1 MRKKGMLEKIQ
12 KEWLS
17 NIQKDLLSGFVVGLS
32 VIPETAG
39 FAIMVG
45 LDVGVAFYT
54 TFYMAFILSL
64 FGARKAMISA
74 AAGSVALI
82 LVGVVKNY
90 GLEYAGVATLMAG
103 ILQILLGYLK
113 IGNLLKF
120 IPQSVMYGFVNALGI
135 LLLMEQFKFL
145 QNQNLG
151 VFILLFIGILIIYLF
166 PLITKKIPSNLIC
179 ILAISAIALIFDV
192 HAPNLGSIEQGVSG
206 FHFIIIPKN
215 LDFKIVIELLPYALS
230 LALVGTI
237 ESLLT
242 AKTLDVILKD
252 GVSDKNKETKAQGL
266 GNIISGLLGGM
277 TGCALVGQSIIN
289 AKSGAKTR
297 LSTFFAGFSLMV
309 LILVFNEYVVKIPIV
324 AVVAVMVMISFTTFN
339 FQSIMNIKKIKLYD
353 TLNMLLV
360 VAVVLYT
367 HNLAI
372 GVVVGVLVNA
382 LWIKSKGI
390 AWIFVIKKRW
400 VKSMAPDVGFEPT
413 TKRLT
418 AAYSTAELIW
428 NFAQKEILVCF
439 L

>member
-1 MRKKGMLEKIQ
+1 MFEKIQ

-54 TFYMAFILSL
+54 TFYMAFVLSL

-103 ILQILLGYLK
+103 MLQILLGYLK
-113 IGNLLKF
+113 IGNLLRF

-145 QNQNLG
+145 QNQNLE
-151 VFILLFIGILIIYLF
+151 VFVLLAIGILIIYLF

-179 ILAISAIALIFDV
+179 ILAVSAIALIFDV

-266 GNIISGLLGGM
+266 GNIVSGLLGGM

-339 FQSIMNIKKIKLYD
+339 FQSIINIKKIKLYD

-390 AWIFVIKKRW
+390 A
-400 VKSMAPDVGFEPT
+400 
-413 TKRLT
+413 
-418 AAYSTAELIW
+418 
-428 NFAQKEILVCF
+428 
-439 L
+439 

>member
-1 MRKKGMLEKIQ
+1 MRKSGMLEKIQ

-54 TFYMAFILSL
+54 TFYMAFVLSF

-113 IGNLLKF
+113 IGNLLRF

-151 VFILLFIGILIIYLF
+151 VFILLAIGILIIYLF

-179 ILAISAIALIFDV
+179 ILIVSAIALIFDM

-215 LDFKIVIELLPYALS
+215 LDFKMVTGLLPYALS

-339 FQSIMNIKKIKLYD
+339 FQSIINIKTIKLYD

-360 VAVVLYT
+360 VVVVLYT

-390 AWIFVIKKRW
+390 A
-400 VKSMAPDVGFEPT
+400 
-413 TKRLT
+413 
-418 AAYSTAELIW
+418 
-428 NFAQKEILVCF
+428 
-439 L
+439 

>member
-1 MRKKGMLEKIQ
+1 MFEKIQ

-54 TFYMAFILSL
+54 TFYMAFVLSL

-113 IGNLLKF
+113 IGNLLRF

-135 LLLMEQFKFL
+135 LLLTEQFKFL

-151 VFILLFIGILIIYLF
+151 VFILLAIGILIIYLF

-179 ILAISAIALIFDV
+179 ILIVSAIALIFDM

-339 FQSIMNIKKIKLYD
+339 FQSIINIKKIKLYD

-372 GVVVGVLVNA
+372 GVVVGVLANA

-390 AWIFVIKKRW
+390 A
-400 VKSMAPDVGFEPT
+400 
-413 TKRLT
+413 
-418 AAYSTAELIW
+418 
-428 NFAQKEILVCF
+428 
-439 L
+439 

>member
-1 MRKKGMLEKIQ
+1 MFEKIQ

-54 TFYMAFILSL
+54 TFYMAFVLSL

-90 GLEYAGVATLMAG
+90 GLEYAGVVTLMAG

-113 IGNLLKF
+113 IGNLLRF

-151 VFILLFIGILIIYLF
+151 VFILLAIGILIIYLF
-166 PLITKKIPSNLIC
+166 PLITKKIPSNLVC
-179 ILAISAIALIFDV
+179 ILIVSAIALIFDM

-215 LDFKIVIELLPYALS
+215 LDFKIMIELLPYALS

-339 FQSIMNIKKIKLYD
+339 FQSVMNIKKIKLYD

-390 AWIFVIKKRW
+390 A
-400 VKSMAPDVGFEPT
+400 
-413 TKRLT
+413 
-418 AAYSTAELIW
+418 
-428 NFAQKEILVCF
+428 
-439 L
+439 

>member
-1 MRKKGMLEKIQ
+1 MFEKIQ

-54 TFYMAFILSL
+54 TFYMAFVLSL
-64 FGARKAMISA
+64 FGARKVMISA

-151 VFILLFIGILIIYLF
+151 VFILLAVGILIIYLF

-242 AKTLDVILKD
+242 AKTLDIILKD

-289 AKSGAKTR
+289 AKSGARTR

-339 FQSIMNIKKIKLYD
+339 FQSIINIKKIKLYD

-390 AWIFVIKKRW
+390 A
-400 VKSMAPDVGFEPT
+400 
-413 TKRLT
+413 
-418 AAYSTAELIW
+418 
-428 NFAQKEILVCF
+428 
-439 L
+439 

>member
-1 MRKKGMLEKIQ
+1 MFEKIQ

-54 TFYMAFILSL
+54 TFYMAFVLSL

-113 IGNLLKF
+113 IGNLLRF

-215 LDFKIVIELLPYALS
+215 LDFKMVLGLLPYALS

-339 FQSIMNIKKIKLYD
+339 FQSVMNIKKIKLYD

-390 AWIFVIKKRW
+390 A
-400 VKSMAPDVGFEPT
+400 
-413 TKRLT
+413 
-418 AAYSTAELIW
+418 
-428 NFAQKEILVCF
+428 
-439 L
+439 

>member
-1 MRKKGMLEKIQ
+1 MFEKIQ

-54 TFYMAFILSL
+54 TFYMAFVLSL

-103 ILQILLGYLK
+103 VLQILLGYLK
-113 IGNLLKF
+113 IGNLLRF

-166 PLITKKIPSNLIC
+166 PLITKKIPSNLVC
-179 ILAISAIALIFDV
+179 ILIVSAIALIFDM

-266 GNIISGLLGGM
+266 GNIVSGLLGGM

-339 FQSIMNIKKIKLYD
+339 FQSVINIKKIKLYD

-390 AWIFVIKKRW
+390 A
-400 VKSMAPDVGFEPT
+400 
-413 TKRLT
+413 
-418 AAYSTAELIW
+418 
-428 NFAQKEILVCF
+428 
-439 L
+439 

>member
-1 MRKKGMLEKIQ
+1 MFEKIQ

-54 TFYMAFILSL
+54 TFYMAFVLSL

-103 ILQILLGYLK
+103 MLQILLGYLK
-113 IGNLLKF
+113 IGNLLRF

-179 ILAISAIALIFDV
+179 ILIVSAIALIFDV

-390 AWIFVIKKRW
+390 A
-400 VKSMAPDVGFEPT
+400 
-413 TKRLT
+413 
-418 AAYSTAELIW
+418 
-428 NFAQKEILVCF
+428 
-439 L
+439 

>member
-1 MRKKGMLEKIQ
+1 MRKKSMFEKIQ

-54 TFYMAFILSL
+54 TFYMAFVLSL

-113 IGNLLKF
+113 IGNLLRF

-151 VFILLFIGILIIYLF
+151 VFILLIIGILIIYLF

-179 ILAISAIALIFDV
+179 ILIVSAIALIFDV

-339 FQSIMNIKKIKLYD
+339 FQSVINIKKIKLYD

-390 AWIFVIKKRW
+390 A
-400 VKSMAPDVGFEPT
+400 
-413 TKRLT
+413 
-418 AAYSTAELIW
+418 
-428 NFAQKEILVCF
+428 
-439 L
+439 

>member
-1 MRKKGMLEKIQ
+1 MEKIQ

-54 TFYMAFILSL
+54 TFYMAFVLSL

-113 IGNLLKF
+113 IGNLLRF

-145 QNQNLG
+145 ENQNLG
-151 VFILLFIGILIIYLF
+151 VFILLAIGILIIYLF

-215 LDFKIVIELLPYALS
+215 LDFKMVVGLLPYALS

-382 LWIKSKGI
+382 LWIKSTGI
-390 AWIFVIKKRW
+390 A
-400 VKSMAPDVGFEPT
+400 
-413 TKRLT
+413 
-418 AAYSTAELIW
+418 
-428 NFAQKEILVCF
+428 
-439 L
+439 

>member
-1 MRKKGMLEKIQ
+1 MFEKIQ

-54 TFYMAFILSL
+54 TSYMAFVLSL

-151 VFILLFIGILIIYLF
+151 VFILLAIGILIIYLF

-179 ILAISAIALIFDV
+179 ILAVSAIALIFDV

-339 FQSIMNIKKIKLYD
+339 FQSVINIKKIKLYD

-390 AWIFVIKKRW
+390 A
-400 VKSMAPDVGFEPT
+400 
-413 TKRLT
+413 
-418 AAYSTAELIW
+418 
-428 NFAQKEILVCF
+428 
-439 L
+439 

>member
-1 MRKKGMLEKIQ
+1 MGKKGMLEKIQ

-54 TFYMAFILSL
+54 TFYMAFVLSL

-103 ILQILLGYLK
+103 MLQILLGYLK
-113 IGNLLKF
+113 IGNLLRF

-151 VFILLFIGILIIYLF
+151 VFILLAIGILIIYLF

-179 ILAISAIALIFDV
+179 ILAVSAIALIFDM

-215 LDFKIVIELLPYALS
+215 LDFKMVLELLPYALS

-266 GNIISGLLGGM
+266 GNIVSGLLGGM

-339 FQSIMNIKKIKLYD
+339 FQSVMNIKKIKLYD

-390 AWIFVIKKRW
+390 A
-400 VKSMAPDVGFEPT
+400 
-413 TKRLT
+413 
-418 AAYSTAELIW
+418 
-428 NFAQKEILVCF
+428 
-439 L
+439 

>member
-1 MRKKGMLEKIQ
+1 MLEKIQ

-54 TFYMAFILSL
+54 TFYMAFMLSL

-135 LLLMEQFKFL
+135 LLLTEQFKFL

-151 VFILLFIGILIIYLF
+151 VFILLAIGILIIYLF

-179 ILAISAIALIFDV
+179 ILIVSAIALIFDM

-339 FQSIMNIKKIKLYD
+339 FQSIINIKKIKLYD

-390 AWIFVIKKRW
+390 A
-400 VKSMAPDVGFEPT
+400 
-413 TKRLT
+413 
-418 AAYSTAELIW
+418 
-428 NFAQKEILVCF
+428 
-439 L
+439 

>member
-1 MRKKGMLEKIQ
+1 MLEKIQ

-54 TFYMAFILSL
+54 TFYMAFVLSL

-103 ILQILLGYLK
+103 VLQILLGYLK

-151 VFILLFIGILIIYLF
+151 VFILLAIGILIIYLF

-179 ILAISAIALIFDV
+179 ILIVSAIALIFDM

-339 FQSIMNIKKIKLYD
+339 FQSVMNIKKIKLYD

-390 AWIFVIKKRW
+390 A
-400 VKSMAPDVGFEPT
+400 
-413 TKRLT
+413 
-418 AAYSTAELIW
+418 
-428 NFAQKEILVCF
+428 
-439 L
+439 

>member
-1 MRKKGMLEKIQ
+1 MFEKIQ

-17 NIQKDLLSGFVVGLS
+17 NIQKDLLSSFVVGLS

-54 TFYMAFILSL
+54 TFYMAFVLSF

-103 ILQILLGYLK
+103 MLQILLGYLK

-151 VFILLFIGILIIYLF
+151 VFILLAIGILIIYLF

-179 ILAISAIALIFDV
+179 IFIVSAIALIFDM

-215 LDFKIVIELLPYALS
+215 LDFKILIGLLPYALS

-242 AKTLDVILKD
+242 AKTLDIILKD

-339 FQSIMNIKKIKLYD
+339 FQSVINIKKIKLYD

-382 LWIKSKGI
+382 LWIKSEGI
-390 AWIFVIKKRW
+390 A
-400 VKSMAPDVGFEPT
+400 
-413 TKRLT
+413 
-418 AAYSTAELIW
+418 
-428 NFAQKEILVCF
+428 
-439 L
+439 

>member
-1 MRKKGMLEKIQ
+1 MFEKIQ

-54 TFYMAFILSL
+54 TFYMAFVLSL

-103 ILQILLGYLK
+103 MLQILLGYLK

-166 PLITKKIPSNLIC
+166 PLITKKIPSNLVC
-179 ILAISAIALIFDV
+179 ILIVSAIALIFDV

-339 FQSIMNIKKIKLYD
+339 FQSIINIKKIKLYD

-382 LWIKSKGI
+382 LWIKSEGI
-390 AWIFVIKKRW
+390 A
-400 VKSMAPDVGFEPT
+400 
-413 TKRLT
+413 
-418 AAYSTAELIW
+418 
-428 NFAQKEILVCF
+428 
-439 L
+439 

>member
-1 MRKKGMLEKIQ
+1 MLEKIQ

-54 TFYMAFILSL
+54 TFYMAFVLSF

-145 QNQNLG
+145 ENQNLG
-151 VFILLFIGILIIYLF
+151 VFVLLAIGILIIYLF

-179 ILAISAIALIFDV
+179 ILIVSAIALIFDM

-206 FHFIIIPKN
+206 FHSIIIPKN
-215 LDFKIVIELLPYALS
+215 LDFKMVVELLPYALS

-339 FQSIMNIKKIKLYD
+339 FQSIINIKKIKLYD

-390 AWIFVIKKRW
+390 A
-400 VKSMAPDVGFEPT
+400 
-413 TKRLT
+413 
-418 AAYSTAELIW
+418 
-428 NFAQKEILVCF
+428 
-439 L
+439 

>member
-1 MRKKGMLEKIQ
+1 MFEKIQ

-45 LDVGVAFYT
+45 LDVSVAFYT
-54 TFYMAFILSL
+54 TFYMAFVLSL

-103 ILQILLGYLK
+103 MLQILLGYLK

-135 LLLMEQFKFL
+135 LLLTEQFKFL

-166 PLITKKIPSNLIC
+166 PLITKKIPSNLVC
-179 ILAISAIALIFDV
+179 ILIVSAIALIFDV

-215 LDFKIVIELLPYALS
+215 LDFKMVLELLPYALS

-339 FQSIMNIKKIKLYD
+339 FQSVMNIKKIKLYD

-390 AWIFVIKKRW
+390 A
-400 VKSMAPDVGFEPT
+400 
-413 TKRLT
+413 
-418 AAYSTAELIW
+418 
-428 NFAQKEILVCF
+428 
-439 L
+439 

>member
-1 MRKKGMLEKIQ
+1 MFEKIQ

-54 TFYMAFILSL
+54 TFYMAFVLSL

-113 IGNLLKF
+113 IGNLLRF

-151 VFILLFIGILIIYLF
+151 VFILLAVGILIIYLF

-179 ILAISAIALIFDV
+179 ILAISAIALIFDMHA

-252 GVSDKNKETKAQGL
+252 GVSDKNKETKVQGL

-309 LILVFNEYVVKIPIV
+309 LVLVFNEYVVKIPIV

-339 FQSIMNIKKIKLYD
+339 FQSIINIKKIKLYD

-390 AWIFVIKKRW
+390 A
-400 VKSMAPDVGFEPT
+400 
-413 TKRLT
+413 
-418 AAYSTAELIW
+418 
-428 NFAQKEILVCF
+428 
-439 L
+439 

>member
-1 MRKKGMLEKIQ
+1 MLEKIQ

-54 TFYMAFILSL
+54 TFYMAFVLSL

-113 IGNLLKF
+113 IGNLLRF

-151 VFILLFIGILIIYLF
+151 VFILLAIGILIIYLF

-179 ILAISAIALIFDV
+179 ILAVSAIALIFDM

-206 FHFIIIPKN
+206 FHFIIVPKN
-215 LDFKIVIELLPYALS
+215 LDFKIMIGLLPYALS

-339 FQSIMNIKKIKLYD
+339 FQSVMNIKKIKLYD

-390 AWIFVIKKRW
+390 A
-400 VKSMAPDVGFEPT
+400 
-413 TKRLT
+413 
-418 AAYSTAELIW
+418 
-428 NFAQKEILVCF
+428 
-439 L
+439 

>member
-1 MRKKGMLEKIQ
+1 MLEKIQ

-54 TFYMAFILSL
+54 TFYMAFVLSL

-90 GLEYAGVATLMAG
+90 GLEYAGVATLMTG
-103 ILQILLGYLK
+103 VLQILLGYLK

-166 PLITKKIPSNLIC
+166 PLITKKIPSNLVC
-179 ILAISAIALIFDV
+179 ILIVSAIALIFDM

-215 LDFKIVIELLPYALS
+215 LDFKMVAGLLPYALS

-289 AKSGAKTR
+289 AKSGARTR

-339 FQSIMNIKKIKLYD
+339 FQSVMNIKKIKLYD

-390 AWIFVIKKRW
+390 A
-400 VKSMAPDVGFEPT
+400 
-413 TKRLT
+413 
-418 AAYSTAELIW
+418 
-428 NFAQKEILVCF
+428 
-439 L
+439 

>member
-1 MRKKGMLEKIQ
+1 MFEKIQ

-54 TFYMAFILSL
+54 TFYMAFVLSL

-145 QNQNLG
+145 ENQNLG
-151 VFILLFIGILIIYLF
+151 VFVLLAIGILIIYLF

-179 ILAISAIALIFDV
+179 ILIVSAIALIFDM

-215 LDFKIVIELLPYALS
+215 LDFKMVVELLPYALS

-339 FQSIMNIKKIKLYD
+339 FQSIINIKKIKLYD

-390 AWIFVIKKRW
+390 A
-400 VKSMAPDVGFEPT
+400 
-413 TKRLT
+413 
-418 AAYSTAELIW
+418 
-428 NFAQKEILVCF
+428 
-439 L
+439 

>member
-1 MRKKGMLEKIQ
+1 MFEKIQ

-54 TFYMAFILSL
+54 TFYMAFVLSL

-113 IGNLLKF
+113 IGNLLRF

-151 VFILLFIGILIIYLF
+151 VFVLLAIGILIIYLF

-179 ILAISAIALIFDV
+179 ILAVSAIALIFDV

-339 FQSIMNIKKIKLYD
+339 FQSVMNIKKIKLYD

-390 AWIFVIKKRW
+390 A
-400 VKSMAPDVGFEPT
+400 
-413 TKRLT
+413 
-418 AAYSTAELIW
+418 
-428 NFAQKEILVCF
+428 
-439 L
+439 

>member
-1 MRKKGMLEKIQ
+1 MLEKIQ

-54 TFYMAFILSL
+54 TFYMAFVLSL

-151 VFILLFIGILIIYLF
+151 VFILLAIGILIIYLF

-179 ILAISAIALIFDV
+179 ILAISAIALIFDM

-266 GNIISGLLGGM
+266 GNIVSGLLGGM

-339 FQSIMNIKKIKLYD
+339 FQSVMNIKKIKLYD

-390 AWIFVIKKRW
+390 A
-400 VKSMAPDVGFEPT
+400 
-413 TKRLT
+413 
-418 AAYSTAELIW
+418 
-428 NFAQKEILVCF
+428 
-439 L
+439 

>member
-1 MRKKGMLEKIQ
+1 MFEKIQ

-54 TFYMAFILSL
+54 TFYMAFVLSL

-103 ILQILLGYLK
+103 VLQILLGYLK

-151 VFILLFIGILIIYLF
+151 VFVLLVIGILIIYLF

-179 ILAISAIALIFDV
+179 ILIVSAIALIFDM

-339 FQSIMNIKKIKLYD
+339 FQSVINIKKIKLYD

-390 AWIFVIKKRW
+390 A
-400 VKSMAPDVGFEPT
+400 
-413 TKRLT
+413 
-418 AAYSTAELIW
+418 
-428 NFAQKEILVCF
+428 
-439 L
+439 

>member
-1 MRKKGMLEKIQ
+1 MFEKIQ

-54 TFYMAFILSL
+54 TFYMAFVLSL

-103 ILQILLGYLK
+103 MLQILLGYLK
-113 IGNLLKF
+113 IGNLLRF

-145 QNQNLG
+145 QNQDLG
-151 VFILLFIGILIIYLF
+151 VFILLAIGILIIYLF
-166 PLITKKIPSNLIC
+166 PLITLITKKIPSNLIC
-179 ILAISAIALIFDV
+179 ILIVSAIALIFDT

-206 FHFIIIPKN
+206 FHCIIIPKN
-215 LDFKIVIELLPYALS
+215 LDFKIVIGLLPYALS

-242 AKTLDVILKD
+242 AKTLDIILKD
-252 GVSDKNKETKAQGL
+252 GVSDKNKETKVQGL

-309 LILVFNEYVVKIPIV
+309 LVLVFNEYVVKIPIV

-339 FQSIMNIKKIKLYD
+339 FQSIINIKKIKPYD

-390 AWIFVIKKRW
+390 A
-400 VKSMAPDVGFEPT
+400 
-413 TKRLT
+413 
-418 AAYSTAELIW
+418 
-428 NFAQKEILVCF
+428 
-439 L
+439 

>member
-1 MRKKGMLEKIQ
+1 MFEKIQ

-54 TFYMAFILSL
+54 TFYMAFVLSL

-113 IGNLLKF
+113 IGNLLRF

-179 ILAISAIALIFDV
+179 ILAVSAIALIFDM

-339 FQSIMNIKKIKLYD
+339 FQSVMNIKKIKLYD

-390 AWIFVIKKRW
+390 A
-400 VKSMAPDVGFEPT
+400 
-413 TKRLT
+413 
-418 AAYSTAELIW
+418 
-428 NFAQKEILVCF
+428 
-439 L
+439 

>member
-1 MRKKGMLEKIQ
+1 MGKKSMLEKIQ

-17 NIQKDLLSGFVVGLS
+17 NVQKDLLSGFVVGLS

-54 TFYMAFILSL
+54 TFYMAFVLSL

-145 QNQNLG
+145 ENQNLG
-151 VFILLFIGILIIYLF
+151 VFVLLAIGILIIYLF

-179 ILAISAIALIFDV
+179 ILVVSAIALIFDM

-215 LDFKIVIELLPYALS
+215 LDLKMVLGLLPYALS

-339 FQSIMNIKKIKLYD
+339 FQSIINIKKIKLYD

-382 LWIKSKGI
+382 LWIKSEGI
-390 AWIFVIKKRW
+390 A
-400 VKSMAPDVGFEPT
+400 
-413 TKRLT
+413 
-418 AAYSTAELIW
+418 
-428 NFAQKEILVCF
+428 
-439 L
+439 

>member
-1 MRKKGMLEKIQ
+1 MFEKIQ

-54 TFYMAFILSL
+54 TFYMAFVLSL

-103 ILQILLGYLK
+103 VLQILLGYLK

-151 VFILLFIGILIIYLF
+151 VFILLAIGISIIYLF

-179 ILAISAIALIFDV
+179 ILIVSTIALIFDM

-215 LDFKIVIELLPYALS
+215 LDFKIMIELLPYALS

-339 FQSIMNIKKIKLYD
+339 FQSIINIKKIKLYD

-390 AWIFVIKKRW
+390 A
-400 VKSMAPDVGFEPT
+400 
-413 TKRLT
+413 
-418 AAYSTAELIW
+418 
-428 NFAQKEILVCF
+428 
-439 L
+439 

>member
-1 MRKKGMLEKIQ
+1 MFEKIQ

-54 TFYMAFILSL
+54 TFYMAFVLSL

-179 ILAISAIALIFDV
+179 ILIVSAIALIFDM

-215 LDFKIVIELLPYALS
+215 LDFKMVAGLLPYALS

-339 FQSIMNIKKIKLYD
+339 FQSVMNIKKIKLYD

-382 LWIKSKGI
+382 LWIKSEGI
-390 AWIFVIKKRW
+390 A
-400 VKSMAPDVGFEPT
+400 
-413 TKRLT
+413 
-418 AAYSTAELIW
+418 
-428 NFAQKEILVCF
+428 
-439 L
+439 

>member
-1 MRKKGMLEKIQ
+1 MRKKGMFEKIQ

-54 TFYMAFILSL
+54 TFYMAFVLSL

-103 ILQILLGYLK
+103 MLQILLGYLK
-113 IGNLLKF
+113 IGNLLRF

-151 VFILLFIGILIIYLF
+151 VFVLLIIGILIIYLF
-166 PLITKKIPSNLIC
+166 PLITKKIPSNLVC
-179 ILAISAIALIFDV
+179 ILIVSAIALIFDV

-215 LDFKIVIELLPYALS
+215 LDFKIMIELLPYALS

-289 AKSGAKTR
+289 AKSGARTR

-339 FQSIMNIKKIKLYD
+339 FQSIINIKTIKPYD

-382 LWIKSKGI
+382 LWIKSEGI
-390 AWIFVIKKRW
+390 A
-400 VKSMAPDVGFEPT
+400 
-413 TKRLT
+413 
-418 AAYSTAELIW
+418 
-428 NFAQKEILVCF
+428 
-439 L
+439 

>member
-1 MRKKGMLEKIQ
+1 MFEKIQ

-54 TFYMAFILSL
+54 TFYMAFVLSL
-64 FGARKAMISA
+64 FGARKAMISV

-103 ILQILLGYLK
+103 MLQILLGYLK
-113 IGNLLKF
+113 IGNLLRF

-145 QNQNLG
+145 QNQNLE
-151 VFILLFIGILIIYLF
+151 VFILLAIGILIIYLF

-206 FHFIIIPKN
+206 FHFLIIPKN

-339 FQSIMNIKKIKLYD
+339 FQSVINIKTIKLYD

-390 AWIFVIKKRW
+390 A
-400 VKSMAPDVGFEPT
+400 
-413 TKRLT
+413 
-418 AAYSTAELIW
+418 
-428 NFAQKEILVCF
+428 
-439 L
+439 

>member
-1 MRKKGMLEKIQ
+1 MFEKIQ

-54 TFYMAFILSL
+54 TFYMAFVLSL

-113 IGNLLKF
+113 IGNLLRF

-151 VFILLFIGILIIYLF
+151 VFALLAIGILIIYLF
-166 PLITKKIPSNLIC
+166 PLITKKIPSNLVC
-179 ILAISAIALIFDV
+179 ILIVSAIALIFDV

-215 LDFKIVIELLPYALS
+215 LDFKIMIELLPYALS

-339 FQSIMNIKKIKLYD
+339 FQSVMNIKKIKLYD

-390 AWIFVIKKRW
+390 A
-400 VKSMAPDVGFEPT
+400 
-413 TKRLT
+413 
-418 AAYSTAELIW
+418 
-428 NFAQKEILVCF
+428 
-439 L
+439 

>member
-1 MRKKGMLEKIQ
+1 MLEKIQ

-54 TFYMAFILSL
+54 TFYMAFVLSL

-113 IGNLLKF
+113 IGNLLRF

-151 VFILLFIGILIIYLF
+151 VFILLAIGILIIYLF

-179 ILAISAIALIFDV
+179 ILIVSAIALIFDM

-215 LDFKIVIELLPYALS
+215 LDFKIMIELLPYALS

-266 GNIISGLLGGM
+266 GNIVSGLLGGM

-390 AWIFVIKKRW
+390 A
-400 VKSMAPDVGFEPT
+400 
-413 TKRLT
+413 
-418 AAYSTAELIW
+418 
-428 NFAQKEILVCF
+428 
-439 L
+439 

>member
-1 MRKKGMLEKIQ
+1 MFEKIQ

-54 TFYMAFILSL
+54 TFYMAFALSF

-103 ILQILLGYLK
+103 MLQILLGYLK

-135 LLLMEQFKFL
+135 LLLTEQFKFL

-179 ILAISAIALIFDV
+179 ILAVSAIALIFDM

-215 LDFKIVIELLPYALS
+215 LDFKMVVGLLPYALS

-266 GNIISGLLGGM
+266 GNIVSGLLGGM

-339 FQSIMNIKKIKLYD
+339 FQSVINIKKIKLYD

-390 AWIFVIKKRW
+390 A
-400 VKSMAPDVGFEPT
+400 
-413 TKRLT
+413 
-418 AAYSTAELIW
+418 
-428 NFAQKEILVCF
+428 
-439 L
+439 

>member
-1 MRKKGMLEKIQ
+1 MLEKIQ

-54 TFYMAFILSL
+54 TFYMAFVLSL

-145 QNQNLG
+145 ENQNLG
-151 VFILLFIGILIIYLF
+151 VFVLLAIGILIIYLF

-179 ILAISAIALIFDV
+179 ILIVSAIALIFDM

-215 LDFKIVIELLPYALS
+215 LDFKMVVELLPYALS

-339 FQSIMNIKKIKLYD
+339 FQSIINIKKIKLYD

-390 AWIFVIKKRW
+390 A
-400 VKSMAPDVGFEPT
+400 
-413 TKRLT
+413 
-418 AAYSTAELIW
+418 
-428 NFAQKEILVCF
+428 
-439 L
+439 

>member
-1 MRKKGMLEKIQ
+1 MFEKIQ

-54 TFYMAFILSL
+54 TFYMAFVLSL

-179 ILAISAIALIFDV
+179 ILAVSAIALIFDM

-339 FQSIMNIKKIKLYD
+339 FQSIINIKKIKLYD

-390 AWIFVIKKRW
+390 A
-400 VKSMAPDVGFEPT
+400 
-413 TKRLT
+413 
-418 AAYSTAELIW
+418 
-428 NFAQKEILVCF
+428 
-439 L
+439 

>member
-1 MRKKGMLEKIQ
+1 MFEKIQ

-17 NIQKDLLSGFVVGLS
+17 NVQKDLLSGFVVGLS

-54 TFYMAFILSL
+54 TFYMAFVLSL

-145 QNQNLG
+145 ENQNLG

-179 ILAISAIALIFDV
+179 ILIVSAIALIFDM

-206 FHFIIIPKN
+206 FHFLIIPKN

-339 FQSIMNIKKIKLYD
+339 FQSVINIKTIKLYD

-390 AWIFVIKKRW
+390 A
-400 VKSMAPDVGFEPT
+400 
-413 TKRLT
+413 
-418 AAYSTAELIW
+418 
-428 NFAQKEILVCF
+428 
-439 L
+439 